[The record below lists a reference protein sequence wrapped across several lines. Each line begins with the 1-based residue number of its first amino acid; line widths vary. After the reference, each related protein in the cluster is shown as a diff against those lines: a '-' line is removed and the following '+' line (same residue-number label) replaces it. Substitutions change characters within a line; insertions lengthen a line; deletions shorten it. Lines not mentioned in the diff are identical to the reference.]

1 MIAFLVN
8 KLAGPRGQNTPMVTI
23 LAFGPSCRGLDFQ
36 TSPPKKK
43 LEKTI
48 VAPTEVNQGCCLE
61 DSEQWLETV
70 DQIHLVLA
78 SRN

>member
-1 MIAFLVN
+1 MISFILN
-8 KLAGPRGQNTPMVTI
+8 KFAGPRGQHTPMVTI
-23 LAFGPSCRGLDFQ
+23 LAFGPSCRGLDSQ
-36 TSPPKKK
+36 HSPQKI
-43 LEKTI
+43 EKTI

-61 DSEQWLETV
+61 ESEQWLETV